1 MNRQVCGR
9 KNFMVDTIMNG
20 QPGKLFEN
28 GRDVVNFLTLYVYI
42 REGTYLLE
50 SVKVKIHQ
58 GL

>member
-1 MNRQVCGR
+1 
-9 KNFMVDTIMNG
+9 MNG